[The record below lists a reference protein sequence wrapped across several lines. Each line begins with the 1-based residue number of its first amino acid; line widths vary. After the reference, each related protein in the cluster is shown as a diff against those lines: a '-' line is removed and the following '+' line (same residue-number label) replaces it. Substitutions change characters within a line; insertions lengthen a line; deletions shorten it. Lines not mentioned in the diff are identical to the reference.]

1 MNRNEC
7 EEAVND
13 VCKMCF
19 DKHELEYGQQPINC
33 AFQAFDNED
42 CPMVEILKKL
52 IKEHFDGKDDD

>member
-19 DKHELEYGQQPINC
+19 KSTSWSMDTSLLTVLFVHSITKIVQ
-33 AFQAFDNED
+33 
-42 CPMVEILKKL
+42 
-52 IKEHFDGKDDD
+52 